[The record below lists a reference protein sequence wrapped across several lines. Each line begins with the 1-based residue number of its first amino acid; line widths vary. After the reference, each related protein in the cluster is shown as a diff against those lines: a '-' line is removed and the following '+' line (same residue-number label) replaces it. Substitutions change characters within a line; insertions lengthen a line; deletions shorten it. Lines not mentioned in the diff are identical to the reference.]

1 MRRRIVRIAMD
12 FLYASAE
19 AHTLPPRK
27 RLACVLRDV
36 AHSPTDLGSKKAR
49 LAGEAYVRTALRD
62 PRLLG
67 KALEIVSEERYDVD
81 GGSSDRENGG
91 ASASTKSK
99 KGPRNMSS
107 SSLNTA
113 TATTEKKKK
122 KLSTKRDRS
131 TTQALKSD
139 EDDDDDSNAEPKEL
153 TDEQMAMKLH
163 LEMNASP
170 RMSRGSSRSTQM
182 LTGRALF
189 G

>member
-19 AHTLPPRK
+19 VHTLPPRK

-49 LAGEAYVRTALRD
+49 LVGEAYVRTALRD

-91 ASASTKSK
+91 ASASTNNAQIAPHSDAVIRMPTRCASAQLPAELPSVRRLKANESA
-99 KGPRNMSS
+99 PLAMYTVNCAANHSAS
-107 SSLNTA
+107 VCCSA
-113 TATTEKKKK
+113 V
-122 KLSTKRDRS
+122 
-131 TTQALKSD
+131 AL
-139 EDDDDDSNAEPKEL
+139 
-153 TDEQMAMKLH
+153 
-163 LEMNASP
+163 
-170 RMSRGSSRSTQM
+170 
-182 LTGRALF
+182 
-189 G
+189 